1 MGPAHLAWID
11 LTASDRAR
19 IRQVLDLFNEQGTVD
34 ELGLGSLRDTLSNAL
49 FPGTSVLLTRIRYFL
64 FIPWIYRG
72 LEVAG
77 FRGDVAAEARRLEL
91 RLIDLLA
98 EGEDRNGI
106 IGIQARASLT
116 RLASSAYWPSL
127 VRWGIFVPG
136 QSQGWYHTHFEA
148 LARGRGAVGRADDPG
163 VTWTREPIWHPRL
176 PPEPEGFQ
184 RKVSFRL
191 TFDDADFL
199 RGRIEERCGGTLL
212 SWLAREG
219 GSDLAHAPWDE
230 PHALRAET
238 PIRDILELA
247 RRFSLHVEGA
257 PLLYNLMLAERRHT
271 LLGNEKD
278 AELIERYRLAL
289 TEWAAREA
297 AESPFRPEDLWLLVA
312 HQGGTLPARQRRFVE
327 TWGQRIAQEGPEAVG
342 ADQSLRDL
350 IHRREVDLK
359 GKKRARME
367 DQGRLLDWSG
377 SVGVGRMSFRWDRV
391 RQLLKDL
398 HEGLAN

>member
-1 MGPAHLAWID
+1 MCPAHLAWID

-19 IRQVLDLFNEQGTVD
+19 IRHVLDLFNEQGTVD
-34 ELGLGSLRDTLSNAL
+34 ELGLGSLRDALSNAL

-72 LEVAG
+72 LEAAG
-77 FRGDVAAEARRLEL
+77 FRGDVAAEARSLEL

-148 LARGRGAVGRADDPG
+148 LTRGRGAVGRADDPG
-163 VTWTREPIWHPRL
+163 VTWTREPTWHPRL

-184 RKVSFRL
+184 RKVSFQL
-191 TFDDADFL
+191 TFDEADFL

-212 SWLAREG
+212 AWLAREG
-219 GSDLAHAPWDE
+219 GSELAHAPWDE
-230 PHALRAET
+230 PHALRADT

-257 PLLYNLMLAERRHT
+257 PLLYNLMLAERRHA

-278 AELIERYRLAL
+278 AELIERYRAEL

-297 AESPFRPEDLWLLVA
+297 AESPFHPEALWMLVA
-312 HQGGTLPARQRRFVE
+312 KQGGTAPAPQRRFVE
-327 TWGQRIAQEGPEAVG
+327 TWGQRVAQDGPEAVG
-342 ADQSLRDL
+342 DHRILRLL
-350 IHRREVDLK
+350 IHRREVELK
-359 GKKRARME
+359 GRKRARME
-367 DQGRLLDWSG
+367 DQGRLLDWRG
-377 SVGVGRMSFRWDRV
+377 SVGVGRMSFRWERV

-398 HEGLAN
+398 HEGLAS